1 MDDPSDKTSSREQL
15 DALQERIVAEHRDNP
30 HPEINPGALKL
41 HLLVHGMVERQL
53 LYDDPPET
61 RQAFEHLLAGGL
73 DRHSAIHAI
82 GEVVAG
88 EVWAIANEKRPFD
101 RQAFVT
107 GLRRLME
114 D

>member
-1 MDDPSDKTSSREQL
+1 MDDPKTPAPSREQL
-15 DALQERIVAEHRDNP
+15 DALQQRIVAEHRDEP
-30 HPEINPGALKL
+30 HPDIAPGALKL

-61 RQAFEHLLAGGL
+61 RQALDHLLAAGL
-73 DRHSAIHAI
+73 DRHSAVHAI

-88 EVWAIANEKRPFD
+88 EVWAITNEQRAFD
-101 RQAFVT
+101 REAFVA

-114 D
+114 K